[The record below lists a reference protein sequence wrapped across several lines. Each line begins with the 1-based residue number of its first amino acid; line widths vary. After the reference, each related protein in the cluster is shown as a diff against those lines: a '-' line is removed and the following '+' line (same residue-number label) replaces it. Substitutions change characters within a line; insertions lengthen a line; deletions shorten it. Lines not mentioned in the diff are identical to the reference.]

1 MYLEILAFCKFS
13 KKISLSLHLMLLHIH
28 IHVPVN
34 GKEKSIVAYGG
45 IISIY
50 CMGTN
55 FYGLPISKSGFVGL
69 LTQGNTLICVYMYRI

>member
-1 MYLEILAFCKFS
+1 
-13 KKISLSLHLMLLHIH
+13 MLLHIH

-34 GKEKSIVAYGG
+34 GREKSIVAYGG

-69 LTQGNTLICVYMYRI
+69 LTQGNTLICVLYMYRI

>member
-1 MYLEILAFCKFS
+1 
-13 KKISLSLHLMLLHIH
+13 MLLHIH

-34 GKEKSIVAYGG
+34 GRKKSIVAYGG